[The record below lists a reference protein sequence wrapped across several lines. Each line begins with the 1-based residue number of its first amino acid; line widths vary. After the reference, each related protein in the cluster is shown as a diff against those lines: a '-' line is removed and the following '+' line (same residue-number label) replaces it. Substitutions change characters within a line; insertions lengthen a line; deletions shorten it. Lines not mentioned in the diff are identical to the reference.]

1 MGDKICISVL
11 KDDNKVRSLTKSV
24 RGKNCKFLFGL

>member
-11 KDDNKVRSLTKSV
+11 KDEDKVRSLTMSV
-24 RGKNCKFLFGL
+24 RGTNCKFLFGL